1 MDIIEKRLDEY
12 LDNLTPVELTEQIK
26 KTSQALHSMCVK
38 LENAIKKESEA
49 HNSSRTKTTTLYAN
63 TAKLR
68 DQYIGYMNM
77 LKQMT
82 KKLI

>member
-1 MDIIEKRLDEY
+1 MDIAEKRLDEY
-12 LDNLTPVELTEQIK
+12 LDKLTQVELTEQIK
-26 KTSQALHSMCVK
+26 KTSQALHSICIKM
-38 LENAIKKESEA
+38 ENAIKKESEV
-49 HNSSRTKTTTLYAN
+49 HNSRAKVTTLYAN